1 MCNDETN
8 VSELTQTNLYNTELK
23 ESYALKF
30 FFIIFLKKEMV
41 NEMHNLLSRAQLNE
55 WRHFEDTVDD
65 LQLELQQKENDYY
78 ECLIECDSLS
88 APECKRICKE
98 VLM

>member
-1 MCNDETN
+1 
-8 VSELTQTNLYNTELK
+8 
-23 ESYALKF
+23 
-30 FFIIFLKKEMV
+30 
-41 NEMHNLLSRAQLNE
+41 MHNLLSRAQLNE

-65 LQLELQQKENDYY
+65 LQLELQQRENDYY
-78 ECLIECDSLS
+78 ECLIECDSQS